1 MNVDGMDIEELR
13 QRLLEAEGNL
23 HAIYSGEIDALLL
36 TDEKGERRVFA
47 LKSADAP
54 YRALVERMQE
64 GAATLTTTGE
74 IVYCNQR
81 FADLVKRPLEQVFG
95 AAIGTFLPSAEAEI
109 LRAMLEHGSGRYT
122 TRIVLD
128 CLEGTEVQV
137 TLSRIVLDEV

>member
-1 MNVDGMDIEELR
+1 MCRPRPVTRGHAMNVDGMDIEELR

-36 TDEKGERRVFA
+36 SDEKGERRVFT

-64 GAATLTTTGE
+64 GAATLSVDGD

-95 AAIGTFLPSAEAEI
+95 ASIDSFLPSAESEI
-109 LRAMLEHGSGRYT
+109 
-122 TRIVLD
+122 
-128 CLEGTEVQV
+128 
-137 TLSRIVLDEV
+137 